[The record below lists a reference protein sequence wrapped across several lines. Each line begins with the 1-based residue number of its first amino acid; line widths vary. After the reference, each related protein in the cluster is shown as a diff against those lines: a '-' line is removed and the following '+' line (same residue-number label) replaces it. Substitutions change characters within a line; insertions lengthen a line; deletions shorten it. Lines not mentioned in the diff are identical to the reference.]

1 MEVLAMRRNTIQR
14 QLVYNAV
21 LNNTNHP
28 TADEIYSI
36 IKESYPDISLATVY
50 RNLNLLAEDNEIRKI
65 CMPDSADR
73 FDYTVS
79 PHYHIKCTCCN
90 RFEDIATEYMANLD
104 GTVTVDTGYLV
115 ESHDIVFQGVCPRCS
130 RDKQVI

>member
-1 MEVLAMRRNTIQR
+1 MRRNTIQR

-21 LNNTNHP
+21 QSSKNHP
-28 TADEIYSI
+28 TADEIYSV

-50 RNLNLLAEDNEIRKI
+50 RNLNLLAQDNEIRKI

-73 FDYTVS
+73 FDCTVM

-90 RFEDIATEYMANLD
+90 RFEDISTEYQQQLD
-104 GTVTVDTGYLV
+104 GAVTQDTGYLV
-115 ESHDIVFQGVCPRCS
+115 ESHDIVFQGLCPECS
-130 RDKQVI
+130 KPKQAV